1 MQRHLG
7 GAECSYESGI
17 PGHTPTPARPSAGR
31 VVPVPSTPTRNEFSH
46 RPALLEE
53 CLAALELQPGAIVVD
68 GTVGGGGHAAAILE
82 RTAPDGRLIG
92 LDLDGEAICESQQR
106 LESFGDRVTLIQE
119 SFRNLDAV
127 LSHLEVPHV
136 DAVLLDLGVSSH
148 QLDSPK
154 RGFRFATETAAE
166 TPLDMRMDQRSGTT
180 AADLLRR
187 AGPEQLE
194 KWFSDYAD
202 LPRARKLARLIV
214 EARQR
219 APLRTA
225 ADLRTL
231 IADARI
237 GRGRR
242 HDPSTLVFQALRI
255 AVNDELNALS
265 VGLEAAIESIR
276 VGGRLVVLAYH
287 SGEDRVVKNR
297 MRDAARGC
305 SCPPRTPVCICGE
318 KVRLRVITRRPI
330 SAGDAERHE
339 NPRARSARL
348 RIAERVAEAS

>member
-1 MQRHLG
+1 
-7 GAECSYESGI
+7 
-17 PGHTPTPARPSAGR
+17 
-31 VVPVPSTPTRNEFSH
+31 VPSTPTRNEFSH

-82 RTAPDGRLIG
+82 RTASDGRLIG
-92 LDLDGEAICESQQR
+92 LDLDGEAIRESRQR

-127 LSHLEVPHV
+127 LAHLEIPQV
-136 DAVLLDLGVSSH
+136 DAVLFDLGVSSH

-166 TPLDMRMDQRSGTT
+166 TPLDMRMDQQSGTA

-194 KWFSDYAD
+194 KWFSEYAN
-202 LPRARKLARLIV
+202 LPGARKLARFIV
-214 EARQR
+214 AARQR

-225 ADLRTL
+225 ADLRAV

-237 GRGRR
+237 GSGRR

-255 AVNDELNALS
+255 AVNDEAHALS
-265 VGLEAAIESIR
+265 EGLEAAIESLR

-297 MRDAARGC
+297 LRDAARGC
-305 SCPPRTPVCICGE
+305 SCPPRTPICICGE

-330 SAGDAERHE
+330 SASDAELRE

-348 RIAERVAEAS
+348 RVAERVAEAS

>member
-1 MQRHLG
+1 M
-7 GAECSYESGI
+7 
-17 PGHTPTPARPSAGR
+17 
-31 VVPVPSTPTRNEFSH
+31 RNKFSH

-53 CLAALELQPGAIVVD
+53 CLAALELKPGAIVVD

-92 LDLDGEAICESQQR
+92 LDLDGEAIHESQQR
-106 LESFGDRVTLIQE
+106 LDTFGDRVTLIHE
-119 SFRNLDAV
+119 SFRNLVAV
-127 LSHLEVPHV
+127 LEHLEVPQV

-148 QLDSPK
+148 QLNSPK

-180 AADLLRR
+180 AAELLRR
-187 AGPEQLE
+187 EGPEQLE

-202 LPRARKLARLIV
+202 LPKARRLARVIV

-225 ADLRTL
+225 SDLRKV

-255 AVNDELNALS
+255 AVNDEANALS
-265 VGLEAAIESIR
+265 EGLEAAIDSLR
-276 VGGRLVVLAYH
+276 VGGRLAVLAYH
-287 SGEDRVVKNR
+287 SGEDRVVKHR

-305 SCPPRTPVCICGE
+305 TCPPRTPVCICGG
-318 KVRLRVITRRPI
+318 KVRLRVITRRPL
-330 SAGDAERHE
+330 SASDTEVRE

-348 RIAERVAEAS
+348 RVAERVAEAS

>member
-1 MQRHLG
+1 LG
-7 GAECSYESGI
+7 GTERSYEPGI
-17 PGHTPTPARPSAGR
+17 PGHTPAPARPSAGR
-31 VVPVPSTPTRNEFSH
+31 IVPVSSTPTQNEFSH

-92 LDLDGEAICESQQR
+92 LDLDGDAIRESQQR
-106 LESFGDRVTLIQE
+106 LGSFGDRVTLISE

-127 LSHLEVPHV
+127 LAHLEVPQV

-202 LPRARKLARLIV
+202 LPGARKLARLIV
-214 EARQR
+214 AARQR
-219 APLRTA
+219 APLRTV
-225 ADLRTL
+225 ADLRAV
-231 IADARI
+231 IAGARI
-237 GRGRR
+237 GGGRR
-242 HDPSTLVFQALRI
+242 HDRSTLVFQALRI
-255 AVNDELNALS
+255 AVNDEANALS
-265 VGLEAAIESIR
+265 EGLETAIESLR

-297 MRDAARGC
+297 LRGAARGC

-330 SAGDAERHE
+330 SAGDAELRE

-348 RIAERVAEAS
+348 RVAERVAEAS

>member
-1 MQRHLG
+1 
-7 GAECSYESGI
+7 
-17 PGHTPTPARPSAGR
+17 
-31 VVPVPSTPTRNEFSH
+31 VPSTPTRSEFSH

-106 LESFGDRVTLIQE
+106 LETFGDRVTLIRE

-127 LSHLEVPHV
+127 LAHLEVSRV

-154 RGFRFATETAAE
+154 RGFRFSIETAAE
-166 TPLDMRMDQRSGTT
+166 TPLDMRMDQRAGTT

-194 KWFSDYAD
+194 EWFSNYAD
-202 LPRARKLARLIV
+202 LPGSRKLARFIV
-214 EARQR
+214 AARQR

-225 ADLRTL
+225 EDLRAL

-242 HDPSTLVFQALRI
+242 HDPSTLVFQALRV
-255 AVNDELNALS
+255 AVNDEVNALAE
-265 VGLEAAIESIR
+265 GIEAAIESLR
-276 VGGRLVVLAYH
+276 VGGRLAVLAYH

-318 KVRLRVITRRPI
+318 KVRLRVITRKPI
-330 SAGDAERHE
+330 SAGDAELRE

-348 RIAERVAEAS
+348 RVAERVAEAS

>member
-1 MQRHLG
+1 V
-7 GAECSYESGI
+7 S
-17 PGHTPTPARPSAGR
+17 
-31 VVPVPSTPTRNEFSH
+31 STPTQNEFSH

-92 LDLDGEAICESQQR
+92 LDLDGEAIRESQQR

-119 SFRNLDAV
+119 SFRNLDAA
-127 LSHLEVPHV
+127 LAHLQVPQV

-166 TPLDMRMDQRSGTT
+166 TPLDMRMDQQGGTT

-187 AGPEQLE
+187 ADPKQLE

-202 LPRARKLARLIV
+202 LPGSKKLARLIV
-214 EARQR
+214 AARQR

-225 ADLRTL
+225 SDLRKV
-231 IADARI
+231 IAEARI

-242 HDPSTLVFQALRI
+242 HDSSTLVFQALRI
-255 AVNDELNALS
+255 AVNDEANALS
-265 VGLEAAIESIR
+265 EGLEAAIESLR
-276 VGGRLVVLAYH
+276 VGGRLAVLAYH

-297 MRDAARGC
+297 LRDATRGC
-305 SCPPRTPVCICGE
+305 SCPPRTPVCICGG
-318 KVRLRVITRRPI
+318 KVRLRLITRRPI
-330 SAGDAERHE
+330 SAGDAELRE